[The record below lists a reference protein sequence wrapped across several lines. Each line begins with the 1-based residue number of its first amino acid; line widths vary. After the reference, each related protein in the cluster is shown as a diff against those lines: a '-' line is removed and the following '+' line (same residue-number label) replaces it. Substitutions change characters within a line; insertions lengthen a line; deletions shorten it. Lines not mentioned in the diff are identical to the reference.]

1 MSQNPIEQIEINLRN
16 KALNERKAALDEL
29 AKYPSEVAVPI
40 LEKLASENDFGLRRL
55 AVMGLGNHTSEA
67 SFQLLQKIVQHE
79 LDSNVLSEAANSI
92 FEFGDIA
99 VPVLQQ
105 LFENSDNW
113 LVRQTVISLFVE
125 TNYYE
130 TSFTL
135 ASSVLQDDDIE
146 QTLKETAIL
155 ALGQLLKS
163 PLKDQA
169 LQILTELADS
179 EDWRT
184 RWRTAIAL
192 QHTQDLLAKELIA
205 KLQKDEHYRVVA
217 AALEVA
223 SFWKEN

>member
-40 LEKLASENDFGLRRL
+40 LEKLARENDFGLRRL